1 MNKYEAIVKMSKKI
15 EVTLDL
21 DFGAEGKGMIEK
33 ARNVEHLLS
42 PDLFY
47 NICKF
52 GRIRNKLM
60 HEDEFD
66 ANNMDEVICLSDVI
80 NDALFR
86 ESKLTNR
93 PKEENE
99 QDEWQNYCRN
109 GAVMGKYFQD
119 IFTKYILPGAI
130 GIGMLIVWALYF

>member
-33 ARNVEHLLS
+33 AKNVQHLLS
-42 PDLFY
+42 SELFN
-47 NICKF
+47 NIYRF

-66 ANNMDEVICLSDVI
+66 ADNMDEVINLSGAI
-80 NDALFR
+80 NDALHQ
-86 ESKLTNR
+86 ESRLINR
-93 PKEENE
+93 PKKENE
-99 QDEWQNYCRN
+99 QDEWQDYCRN
-109 GAVMGKYFQD
+109 GAVSGKHFQD
-119 IFTKYILPGAI
+119 IFTKYIFPGAL